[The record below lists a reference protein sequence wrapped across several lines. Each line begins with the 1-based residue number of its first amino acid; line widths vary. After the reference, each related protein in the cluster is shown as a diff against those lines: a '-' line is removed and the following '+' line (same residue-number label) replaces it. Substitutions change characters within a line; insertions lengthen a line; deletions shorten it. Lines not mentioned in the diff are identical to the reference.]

1 MHKTILEEEKDI
13 LTGFTGGSAFSLKN
27 VDTDGTRSKKV
38 ADLRVEEDE
47 RSLGFFI
54 RERVLNKDEDEA
66 D

>member
-1 MHKTILEEEKDI
+1 M
-13 LTGFTGGSAFSLKN
+13 LTRGSASLKN

-47 RSLGFFI
+47 RSLGFF
-54 RERVLNKDEDEA
+54 RERVLNKDKDEA